1 MDILHVN
8 GTNIRYINMY
18 NILFIQKIIFFCTE
32 RKYQRVNLGRLF
44 INLIRSRGRGEIRS
58 V

>member
-32 RKYQRVNLGRLF
+32 QKYQRVNQGGCLS
-44 INLIRSRGRGEIRS
+44 I
-58 V
+58 